1 MIKNIDTSSSDLKNY
16 KSSYTVLPNN
26 KTVVD
31 STGHASAGNTPNNV
45 VHLAVPVD
53 EDDEL
58 HIHRKSKSLGDA
70 NGISE
75 EIITIHGLNKTV
87 IVQDEYSQS
96 YGSTSSDGSYQSNEE
111 GDNETNID
119 TTDLESQSAPRG
131 KNSRRGSMTSIKSWI
146 STESKGRT
154 RSRSRSKARTSTSGK
169 KSSKKGGKI
178 FNLKYNSDKSDSGTV
193 AKNNG
198 ESLSLNKVQPRN
210 EPQFSEYLK
219 KSLSK
224 ENVDDT
230 DFSSQVKPDGDVV
243 VDSAYSSHDNV
254 VSDPDDNEDQV
265 IKWGKDRREE
275 DD

>member
-1 MIKNIDTSSSDLKNY
+1 M
-16 KSSYTVLPNN
+16 
-26 KTVVD
+26 
-31 STGHASAGNTPNNV
+31 A
-45 VHLAVPVD
+45 
-53 EDDEL
+53 
-58 HIHRKSKSLGDA
+58 
-70 NGISE
+70 
-75 EIITIHGLNKTV
+75 
-87 IVQDEYSQS
+87 
-96 YGSTSSDGSYQSNEE
+96 
-111 GDNETNID
+111 
-119 TTDLESQSAPRG
+119 
-131 KNSRRGSMTSIKSWI
+131 SIKSWF

-169 KSSKKGGKI
+169 KSSKKCGKI

-210 EPQFSEYLK
+210 EPKFSQYLK

-254 VSDPDDNEDQV
+254 VSDPDYNEDQV